1 LTAVVAGT
9 TAPFVKGNGE
19 VRNVP
24 EWVWIVIVVAAL
36 AALALALWAVAARR
50 RRERLRGQFGPEYDR
65 AVAEHGTRRE
75 AEAELAR
82 REEKHARLDI
92 VPLAQES
99 RDRYRRSWE
108 ELQNRFVD
116 EPSGSLAEADRLV
129 TEVMRERGYPMDEF
143 DQRVADISVD
153 HPDVV
158 EHYRAARAIHD
169 ASGDGDAS
177 TEDLRQAVV
186 HYRALFAELLETSQ
200 TDEEEVPNR

>member
-1 LTAVVAGT
+1 
-9 TAPFVKGNGE
+9 
-19 VRNVP
+19 VP
-24 EWVWIVIVVAAL
+24 DWVWIVIVVAAL
-36 AALALALWAVAARR
+36 AALALALWAVTARR
-50 RRERLRGQFGPEYDR
+50 RRERLRGRFGPEYDR
-65 AVAEHGTRRE
+65 AVTEHESRRE

-82 REEKHARLDI
+82 REEKRARLDI

-99 RDRYRRSWE
+99 RERYRRSWE

-116 EPSGSLAEADRLV
+116 EPSGTLAEADRLV

-169 ASGDGDAS
+169 ASRDGDAS

-200 TDEEEVPNR
+200 TDDEEVPNR